1 MATLRCAIVTPER
14 TELDVEAESL
24 TLPMIDGE
32 LGILPGRAPLVG
44 RLGYGTVRIETG
56 GTTRTIFVEGGF
68 VQVENN
74 VVSVLT
80 SKSKPAADL
89 NRLEAEDELKAAMA
103 LPGETPEQQ
112 QLKDEAL
119 RRARGRI
126 AAAAASH

>member
-68 VQVENN
+68 VQVEHN